1 MLFFPELECLFVSE
15 PSIFDSGLFLPIAA
29 LNLDRRSAFLSF
41 LSVDNC
47 SKGLSEDQIK
57 INNQV

>member
-1 MLFFPELECLFVSE
+1 MLFSAERERLFLLG
-15 PSIFDSGLFLPIAA
+15 PSIFDRGQFSPIVASK
-29 LNLDRRSAFLSF
+29 LDRGFAFVSF

-47 SKGLSEDQIK
+47 SRGLSEGQIK

>member
-1 MLFFPELECLFVSE
+1 MLFSAERERIFLLK
-15 PSIFDSGLFLPIAA
+15 PSIFDFGLFSPIAA
-29 LNLDRRSAFLSF
+29 SNLDRESAFLSF